1 MLVKSFLQRA
11 TTRLPSLAAT
21 ARMNGLR
28 ATAVR
33 YNSYNAY
40 VAGLTDEQNE
50 FRLAVQRFVNEE
62 LAPRA
67 QDIDRENAFPMD
79 MWKKFGDMG
88 LLGITVSP
96 EYGGLGLGYLDHTIA
111 MEEISRASGS
121 VALSY
126 GAHSNLCVNQISR
139 NGNDAQKKKY
149 LPK

>member
-1 MLVKSFLQRA
+1 MEEQGALLFSFHLTLLLLRMLE
-11 TTRLPSLAAT
+11 SL
-21 ARMNGLR
+21 GH
-28 ATAVR
+28 
-33 YNSYNAY
+33 
-40 VAGLTDEQNE
+40 
-50 FRLAVQRFVNEE
+50 VQ
-62 LAPRA
+62 
-67 QDIDRENAFPMD
+67 D

-88 LLGITVSP
+88 LLGITASP

-149 LPK
+149 LPKVRELTPFFFKVMAHNGISS